1 LQNDD
6 IQRVRKLHLFYRALM
21 DGATAK
27 DHSVC
32 LLFVCLT
39 LVSYVLIERF
49 ENRDI
54 DTLDTVLFLV
64 Y

>member
-1 LQNDD
+1 
-6 IQRVRKLHLFYRALM
+6 M

-64 Y
+64 YWRQIS